1 MYENS
6 KDTKHGGSGKK
17 ERREYKIRKDEN
29 KWRGKRRKMREKGG
43 GSPKSKKK
51 EEWEGWI

>member
-29 KWRGKRRKMREKGG
+29 KRRGKGRKMREKGG
-43 GSPKSKKK
+43 GRQKTEKK
-51 EEWEGWI
+51 EE